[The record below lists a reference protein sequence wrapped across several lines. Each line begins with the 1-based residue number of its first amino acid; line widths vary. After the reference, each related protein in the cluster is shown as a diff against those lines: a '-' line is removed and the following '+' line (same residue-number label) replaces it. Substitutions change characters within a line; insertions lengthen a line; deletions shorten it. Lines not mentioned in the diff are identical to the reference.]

1 MDKITKENNSAFD
14 YKDISSLKK
23 YISEKGKIMPRRLSY
38 ISIKKQKDLSNAIKR
53 ARYLSLLP
61 YTGRQMQIILLETL
75 NKLGKAGEIVVVK
88 DGYAKNFLIPQN
100 KAIVANKKNKDDL
113 QIKMDQINKNNEEK
127 IKEGEALKS
136 KLDNKKISVQIEAN
150 ENGNLFGNLNS
161 KIIIDEIKS
170 TFSIS
175 LNPDDILLGSI
186 RDLGDHEISIRL
198 YGDITAK
205 MLLTI
210 NRKV

>member
-1 MDKITKENNSAFD
+1 
-14 YKDISSLKK
+14 
-23 YISEKGKIMPRRLSY
+23 
-38 ISIKKQKDLSNAIKR
+38 
-53 ARYLSLLP
+53 
-61 YTGRQMQIILLETL
+61 MQIILLETL

-127 IKEGEALKS
+127 IQEGEALKS

-170 TFSIS
+170 IFSIS